1 MQFIIQYEP
10 FSSPNALLITSFK
23 SSECSIC
30 SSSIFHRHRP
40 LLHWYHRVVISILG
54 LIRICK
60 AVRVF
65 NAVYRVRKSGGR
77 KRTHIKTHNVCAP
90 SLHYTYTVYYISIIH
105 IGRGCRPADITNY
118 YVHNVSMSRSILLS
132 RRYLLDCDIQP
143 IFIQSLLFFI
153 FSASRYSDVVA
164 ELSIHL
170 YATIFGYT

>member
-1 MQFIIQYEP
+1 MVGDTTNAFTTLVRKSSQIYQTLVSLVVCFMQFIIQYEP

-90 SLHYTYTVYYISIIH
+90 SLHLHCLLYI
-105 IGRGCRPADITNY
+105 
-118 YVHNVSMSRSILLS
+118 HNTHR
-132 RRYLLDCDIQP
+132 
-143 IFIQSLLFFI
+143 
-153 FSASRYSDVVA
+153 
-164 ELSIHL
+164 
-170 YATIFGYT
+170 